1 MPTAK
6 RTYHTYEFITKQ
18 KAGLSMS
25 KFLKNM
31 KLTRILMLGYFT
43 VILIGTILLSM
54 PFSSRNGEFTSVN
67 ESLFTATSATCVT
80 GLVLSDV
87 YTHWSIFGQL
97 IILAMIQIGGVGFMT
112 IAISALSCTKQK
124 IGLKQR
130 FTMQESVGA
139 HQIGGIVRMTRFIL
153 TGSLIIELSGA
164 AILAIRFCPQFGAA
178 RGLYYSVFHSVSAF
192 CNAGIDLMGRT
203 SPGSSMITVSGDILV
218 NIVLMALI
226 ITGGLGFL
234 VWDDLIRNKWHFR
247 KYKLQTK
254 VVITFSGILL
264 LIGAAGFMVME
275 YNSPSYAG
283 MGFGEKLLASFFQ
296 SASARTAGFSSV
308 DLSQM
313 NESSQMLMTVLMF
326 IGGASGSTAG
336 GIKITT
342 FAVLFISILTAFRQR
357 KALECFRRR
366 IDDSILHNACCVMML
381 YLTVSGISAIT
392 ISFIEN
398 IGIMPALFESV
409 SASATVGLSL
419 GITSSLSIPS
429 QIILILL
436 MFMGRTGGLTILE
449 SFTNKISNINSQYP
463 SEKIS
468 VG

>member
-1 MPTAK
+1 M
-6 RTYHTYEFITKQ
+6 F
-18 KAGLSMS
+18 

-43 VILIGTILLSM
+43 VILIGTILLTL
-54 PFSSRNGEFTSVN
+54 PVSSRSGDVTPVN

-87 YTHWSIFGQL
+87 YTHWSLFGQL
-97 IILAMIQIGGVGFMT
+97 VILAMIQTGGVGFMT
-112 IAISALSCTKQK
+112 VAIFALSYTKQK
-124 IGLKQR
+124 IGLRQR

-139 HQIGGIVRMTRFIL
+139 HQVGGIVRMTRFIL
-153 TGSLIIELSGA
+153 TGSLIVELSGA
-164 AILAIRFCPQFGAA
+164 ALLALRFCPKFGAA
-178 RGLYYSVFHSVSAF
+178 RGLYYSIFHSVSAF
-192 CNAGIDLMGRT
+192 CNAGIDLMGRS
-203 SPGSSMITVSGDILV
+203 SPGSSMTTVQNDILV

-226 ITGGLGFL
+226 ILGGLGFL
-234 VWDDLIRNKWHFR
+234 VWEDILHNKWHFKR
-247 KYKLQTK
+247 YKLQTK
-254 VVITFSGILL
+254 VVITVSGILL
-264 LIGAAGFMVME
+264 FLGAAGFMILE
-275 YNSPSYAG
+275 YSSPAYENLN
-283 MGFGEKLLASFFQ
+283 FGEKLLASCFQ
-296 SASARTAGFSSV
+296 SASARTAGFASV

-313 NESSQMLMTVLMF
+313 NEAGQMLMTILMF

-342 FAVLFISILTAFRQR
+342 FAVLYISIFSAFRQR
-357 KALECFRRR
+357 KSLECFKRR

-381 YLTVSGISAIT
+381 YLTVSGISAIA

-409 SASATVGLSL
+409 SAAATVGLSL
-419 GITSSLSIPS
+419 GVTPSLSIPS

-436 MFMGRTGGLTILE
+436 MFMGRIGGLTILE
-449 SFTNKISNINSQYP
+449 SFTNKQTNINSQYP

>member
-1 MPTAK
+1 MHK
-6 RTYHTYEFITKQ
+6 
-18 KAGLSMS
+18 L
-25 KFLKNM
+25 LKNM

-43 VILIGTILLSM
+43 IILTGTILLSL
-54 PFSSRNGEFTSVN
+54 PVSSRSGEFTPVN

-87 YTHWSIFGQL
+87 YTHWSLFGQL
-97 IILAMIQIGGVGFMT
+97 VILTMIQTGGVGFMT
-112 IAISALSCTKQK
+112 IAIFALSYTKQK
-124 IGLKQR
+124 IGLKRR

-139 HQIGGIVRMTRFIL
+139 HQLGGIVRMTRFIL
-153 TGSLIIELSGA
+153 TGSLIVELSGA
-164 AILAIRFCPQFGAA
+164 ALLAVRFCPKFGAA
-178 RGLYYSVFHSVSAF
+178 RGLYYSVFHSISAF
-192 CNAGIDLMGRT
+192 CNAGIDLMGRS
-203 SPGSSMITVSGDILV
+203 SPGSSMITIQGDIMV

-226 ITGGLGFL
+226 ILGGLGFL
-234 VWDDLIRNKWHFR
+234 VWDDILHNKLHFKR
-247 KYKLQTK
+247 YKLQTK
-254 VVITFSGILL
+254 VVVSVSGILFL
-264 LIGAAGFMVME
+264 AGTAGFMIME
-275 YNSPSYAG
+275 YSSPAYEG
-283 MGFGEKLLASFFQ
+283 MNFGEKLLASCFQ
-296 SASARTAGFSSV
+296 SASARTAGFASV

-313 NESSQMLMTVLMF
+313 NEAGQMLMTILMF

-342 FAVLFISILTAFRQR
+342 FAVLYISIFSAFRKR
-357 KALECFRRR
+357 KALECFKRR

-381 YLTVSGISAIT
+381 YLTVSGISAIA

-409 SASATVGLSL
+409 SAAATVGLSL
-419 GITSSLSIPS
+419 GVTSSLSIPS

-449 SFTNKISNINSQYP
+449 SFANKQSNINSQYH